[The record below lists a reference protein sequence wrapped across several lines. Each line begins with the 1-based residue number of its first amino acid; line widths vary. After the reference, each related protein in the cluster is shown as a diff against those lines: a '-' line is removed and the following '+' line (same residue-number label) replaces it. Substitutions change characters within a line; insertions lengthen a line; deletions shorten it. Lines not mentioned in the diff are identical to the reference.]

1 MDEVSASS
9 QQLIIDTYP
18 SADQRPSNGA
28 ITRYDW
34 NMPDLR
40 STLEDSSEQGQD
52 ILHIDAS
59 LKISEIFESVQGE
72 GVNIGAPSMFLR
84 LALCNLRCSWC
95 DTKYTWDW
103 EKYNYDEEVQVVSSS
118 EIVRRLRSGLSKN
131 IVITG
136 GEPLLQQRQLVPV
149 LTELARDHTFEI
161 ETAGTLVPSEEM
173 VKLVR
178 TWNVS
183 AKLANSGNSFSARHR
198 AQPLTRFAQM
208 ENAFFKFVMQSE
220 NDIQEVLNLVNEFR
234 IPNTRVLLM
243 PEATDPADLEKKS
256 DWLVRLC
263 IQHQFR
269 LSYRLHV
276 ALWGNKRG
284 V

>member
-1 MDEVSASS
+1 MKVPSTTGEQSKNASQANLS
-9 QQLIIDTYP
+9 PTD
-18 SADQRPSNGA
+18 AR
-28 ITRYDW
+28 
-34 NMPDLR
+34 LR
-40 STLEDSSEQGQD
+40 V
-52 ILHIDAS
+52 
-59 LKISEIFESVQGE
+59 SEIFESVQGE
-72 GVNIGAPSMFLR
+72 GVNIGTPSIFLR

-103 EKYNYDEEVQVVSSS
+103 KEYSFDDEVQIMSQQEAVAL
-118 EIVRRLRSGLSKN
+118 LRARGSKN

-149 LTELARDHTFEI
+149 LRDLASDHTFEI
-161 ETAGTLVPSEEM
+161 ETAGTIAPSSDLAELI
-173 VKLVR
+173 KI
-178 TWNVS
+178 WNVS
-183 AKLANSGNSFSARHR
+183 PKLANSHNSLKARR
-198 AQPLTRFAQM
+198 RTEPLTRFTQM
-208 ENAFFKFVMQSE
+208 ENAFFKFVIESE
-220 NDIQEVLNLVNEFR
+220 NDILEVLDLVNEFH

-243 PEATDPADLEKKS
+243 PEATDPVELEKKS
-256 DWLVRLC
+256 DWLVQLC